1 MMVRRQIDSVR
12 STAPKPYA
20 YKENALFC
28 TGDCDFILTN
38 PFLSK
43 KAMQFNMKI
52 VLKEVI
58 IDNIA

>member
-1 MMVRRQIDSVR
+1 MMFRRRIDSIR
-12 STAPKPYA
+12 STALKPFA
-20 YKENALFC
+20 YKENTLFY
-28 TGDCDFILTN
+28 TDDCDFILTN